1 MKKICILLWICFALL
16 VFTNCDRREEFNVGN
31 KLLYWGYYE
40 DYNDKLAPYA
50 YYGFVGGD
58 RFECKYDNS
67 RSLKILE
74 IKMFKNDM
82 YVLSKDTFPS
92 LGVSKCVLRKNGKVI
107 YDDMPGGTLYINNKE
122 IRAYSKNLS
131 LAPNDNYK
139 SYYWKDGEY
148 NYLNL
153 EEPAADVAIYYPVI
167 TDIQQVD
174 GDFYYMGFC
183 PSANGIVAA
192 GWKNEKLLFNSRDT
206 VKPAGVLPK
215 GMIVDNQDCYWL
227 FVKGR
232 YTVLYKNNEIIHY
245 FGEEELMDVDPSLS
259 YVPLG
264 IYKDGDDFY
273 YAIVRSSN
281 TVSQISNKS
290 IMIYKGYEE
299 LFRITGLTQ
308 CVQVKD
314 GTVYTLINR
323 GNNAVFYENENAI
336 YSFSIEKN
344 RCHNFILYEE

>member
-1 MKKICILLWICFALL
+1 MAKEMTRAAVVNLVNSWEGLKESDGSHKKIVDIYNSYKGPFPRGLKMKYSWSWCACTWSALAIKLGYTSIMPIEISCYYLIEAAKKMGIWI
-16 VFTNCDRREEFNVGN
+16 
-31 KLLYWGYYE
+31 E
-40 DYNDKLAPYA
+40 DDVHVPNIGEA
-50 YYGFVGGD
+50 
-58 RFECKYDNS
+58 
-67 RSLKILE
+67 
-74 IKMFKNDM
+74 
-82 YVLSKDTFPS
+82 VL
-92 LGVSKCVLRKNGKVI
+92 
-107 YDDMPGGTLYINNKE
+107 
-122 IRAYSKNLS
+122 
-131 LAPNDNYK
+131 
-139 SYYWKDGEY
+139 YYWKDGEY

-167 TDIQQVD
+167 TDIQQAG

-245 FGEEELMDVDPSLS
+245 FGEKELMDVDPSLS